1 MTDLSVLLR
10 AFLLSTFVLA
20 ACPSAT
26 PPPPLERSRS
36 SAPPPARTDAKSS
49 RDSTTDPALVLGEFP
64 LAAKNPVLDGDTI
77 KVEGLDASLRLL
89 AIDTEETFHKQSER
103 DAFEKGWDSYLV
115 EMRGDSKRP
124 VKMATP
130 AGMEAW
136 DYAKEFFKDV
146 PTVRLEHDHPEEVR
160 GFYNRYLVY
169 VFAKKNGEWVNY
181 NVEAV
186 RDGWSPYFTKYGRS
200 IRFHEEFVAAERE
213 ARAAKRGIWSD
224 KPEHH
229 YPDYD
234 ERLAWW
240 GEREKITTAF
250 ALEAQDRD
258 DYVVLTHQNSFDRI
272 RSRVGK
278 EITVL
283 ALVGDIKE
291 PAREKAPWL
300 VLLSKN
306 RFSAISLVFFD
317 KAVLDASGLADQK
330 GEYVVVTGTASEYG
344 DYLQIVVNDPEQ
356 VKTFVKTP

>member
-1 MTDLSVLLR
+1 MTHSAVALR
-10 AFLLSTFVLA
+10 ALVLATLVLA
-20 ACPSAT
+20 ACRST
-26 PPPPLERSRS
+26 PPTPPT
-36 SAPPPARTDAKSS
+36 PPDVSVPEAKP
-49 RDSTTDPALVLGEFP
+49 TTDPKLVLGEFP

-103 DAFEKGWDSYLV
+103 DAYAKGWDSYLV
-115 EMRGDSKRP
+115 EMKGDSKRP

-136 DYAKEFFKDV
+136 DYAKDFFADV
-146 PTVRLEHDHPEEVR
+146 PRVRLEHDHPEEVR

-169 VFAKKNGEWVNY
+169 VFAEKNGQWVNY

-200 IRFHEEFVAAERE
+200 IRFHDEFMAAQAE
-213 ARAAKRGIWSD
+213 AKSAKRGIWSD
-224 KPEHH
+224 EPEHH

-240 GEREKITTAF
+240 SEREKVTTAF
-250 ALEAQDRD
+250 GLEAQGRD
-258 DYVVLTHQNSFDRI
+258 DYVILTHQDSLERLK
-272 RSRVGK
+272 SRVG
-278 EITVL
+278 ESVTVL

-291 PAREKAPWL
+291 PASENAPWL

-317 KAVLDASGLADQK
+317 KAVLDATGIVAQK
-330 GEYVVVTGTASEYG
+330 GEYVVVSGTVSEYG
-344 DYLQIVVNDPEQ
+344 DYLQIVVNDAAQ
-356 VKTFVKTP
+356 VKTFLQTP